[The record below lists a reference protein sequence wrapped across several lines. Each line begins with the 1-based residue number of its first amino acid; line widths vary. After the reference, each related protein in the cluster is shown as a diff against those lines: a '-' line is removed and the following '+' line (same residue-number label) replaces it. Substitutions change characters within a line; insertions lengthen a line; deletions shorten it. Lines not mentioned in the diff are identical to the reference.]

1 MTQFLLNLSN
11 HQAQD
16 ILEELGMLENGN
28 CPYTAEE
35 ILKAGMEY
43 AINKGL
49 SWLDN
54 KIDFEHDYPSTKEE
68 LVKDYSKAME
78 GEIVCC

>member
-11 HQAQD
+11 HQTQD
-16 ILEELGMLENGN
+16 ILEELGILENGN

-43 AINKGL
+43 AINKSL

-54 KIDFEHDYPSTKEE
+54 NIDFEHNYPSTKEE
-68 LVKDYSKAME
+68 LIKDYSKVMK
-78 GEIVCC
+78 GD